1 MFTSR
6 TFLAAGL
13 SLALATGA
21 VAQTGLGYLA
31 NKADIA
37 MKNFE
42 AADRNHDGLLSKEE
56 AQAGKT
62 PFIAKHFDKIDRE
75 HRGQVS
81 KQDVAAYVESLSRPK
96 PAGTAS
102 SPAKP

>member
-1 MFTSR
+1 MRASHIALAITLS
-6 TFLAAGL
+6 LAAG
-13 SLALATGA
+13 SAM
-21 VAQTGLGYLA
+21 AQTGLGYLA
-31 NKADIA
+31 NKADVA

-62 PFIAKHFDKIDRE
+62 PFIAKHFEQIDRE

-81 KQDVAAYVESLSRPK
+81 KEDVAAYVKSLRRPA
-96 PAGTAS
+96 PASAAS
-102 SPAKP
+102 APAKP